1 MRYTALEI
9 RFWSVKC
16 TIVRCTKISIISISS
31 LQVMQAITVGK
42 LDEKKPL
49 QNALKR
55 N

>member
-31 LQVMQAITVGK
+31 FQVMQAITVGK